1 MGALGNRSAG
11 RRVHAAYRHPRA
23 RPRPGSAPAQPRA
36 VRHHVGAH
44 REPATRG
51 RPSHRA
57 GSADRGGAVSHTGD
71 DTSTAALTARAGPD
85 SISRS
90 QKRTWLIDVDPPP
103 GGPRLP
109 RAGPPWE
116 DPGLADQALQEPT
129 RPVARLHAGGGGA
142 LPGDRRP
149 AGRSLHLHGQGQ
161 SGRRRHERHS
171 FLGLGNIGPLAG
183 KPVME
188 GKGILFKAFADIDV
202 FDLEVAS
209 ENPEDVIRFCQLL
222 EPTVGGINLEDI
234 RSPDCFHIEEELRDT
249 LSIPVFHDDQHG
261 TAIISGAALL
271 NALDVV
277 GKDVG
282 QIRVVFAGAGAAA
295 LATAEHYV
303 RLGVRREQ
311 IVMCDHEGVLHTER
325 ADLDRYKSRF
335 AVRTKARTL
344 ADAFKDADVF
354 VGLSVAGIVSGDM
367 LKAMAKQPIV
377 FALAN
382 PTPEIMPEEAKQ
394 ARGDAVIATGRSD
407 FSNQV
412 NNVLGFPFIF
422 RGALDVRAKKINEEM
437 EMAATRALAALAKEE
452 VPESVT
458 RAYGG
463 DKLKFGPDYLIPK
476 PFDPR
481 VLLWVAP
488 AVAWAAVAS
497 GIAGRIIDVEEY
509 RAELEARLGPERQ
522 VMRGLITRAQQDP
535 PSIVFPEGDDPRIL
549 RASRILAD
557 EGIARPILLGDL
569 DAIRRQADE
578 GSLTL
583 EDIELMNPRSA
594 ADRDQLAEELWQLR
608 RRRGFTLREA
618 KARVLDPIY
627 YGLLLLRAGRTD
639 ALVAGEEID
648 YPDSI
653 RPALEV
659 IGVEPGR
666 KHVSGIYMM
675 IFRQQTFFFADTTVN
690 IEPDAATLAEIATA
704 TAKFVTRLG
713 VEPRI
718 AMLSFS
724 NFGSVKHPAA
734 TKVQQ
739 AVALLH
745 EREPELQVDGEM
757 QADTAVVERILTK
770 VYPFAKLRGPANVLI
785 FPDLDAANIA
795 YKLLAR
801 LGDAQA
807 IGPILVGMDRPVHVL
822 QRLSEVPDIV
832 NMAVI
837 AAVDA
842 LEHRRHARST
852 T

>member
-1 MGALGNRSAG
+1 VAEPCLEIAKRPEDAYVYTTKGNL
-11 RRVHAAYRHPRA
+11 V
-23 RPRPGSAPAQPRA
+23 A
-36 VRHHVGAH
+36 VVTNG
-44 REPATRG
+44 T
-51 RPSHRA
+51 
-57 GSADRGGAVSHTGD
+57 AV
-71 DTSTAALTARAGPD
+71 
-85 SISRS
+85 
-90 QKRTWLIDVDPPP
+90 
-103 GGPRLP
+103 
-109 RAGPPWE
+109 
-116 DPGLADQALQEPT
+116 
-129 RPVARLHAGGGGA
+129 
-142 LPGDRRP
+142 
-149 AGRSLHLHGQGQ
+149 
-161 SGRRRHERHS
+161 
-171 FLGLGNIGPLAG
+171 LGLGNIGALAG

-202 FDLEVAS
+202 FDLEVGS

-234 RSPDCFHIEEELRDT
+234 RSPDCFYIERKLRET
-249 LSIPVFHDDQHG
+249 LGIPVFHDDQHG

-271 NALDVV
+271 NALIIVKKDI
-277 GKDVG
+277 GK
-282 QIRVVFAGAGAAA
+282 IKIVFAGAGAAA
-295 LATAEHYV
+295 IATAEHYV
-303 RLGVRREQ
+303 RLGVVRGN
-311 IVMCDHEGVLHTER
+311 IVMCDHNGVIYKGREG
-325 ADLDRYKSRF
+325 LDEFKQRF
-335 AVRTKARTL
+335 AVETNARTL
-344 ADAFKDADVF
+344 AEALQGADVF
-354 VGLSVAGIVSGDM
+354 VGLSVAGIVTGDM
-367 LKAMAKQPIV
+367 LQGMAKKPVI

-382 PTPEIMPEEAKQ
+382 PAPEIMPNEAKQ
-394 ARGDAVIATGRSD
+394 ARPDAIVATGRSD
-407 FSNQV
+407 FPNQV

-463 DKLKFGPDYLIPK
+463 DQLKFGPDYLIPK

-522 VMRGLITRAQQDP
+522 VMRGLISRAQQDP
-535 PSIVFPEGDDPRIL
+535 PSIVFPEGDDPRIV

-569 DAIRRQADE
+569 DVIRRQADE
-578 GSLTL
+578 ASLTL
-583 EDIELMNPRSA
+583 EDIELVNPRTA
-594 ADRDQLAEELWQLR
+594 ADREQLAQELWQR
-608 RRRGFTLREA
+608 RQRRGMTLREA
-618 KARVLDPIY
+618 QRRVLDPMY
-627 YGLLLLRAGRTD
+627 YGLMMLRAGRTD

-648 YPDSI
+648 YPDAV

-659 IGVEPGR
+659 IGAEPGR

-690 IEPDAATLAEIATA
+690 IEPDAQTLAEIATA

-734 TKVQQ
+734 AKVQQ

-757 QADTAVVERILTK
+757 QADTAVVERILTR
-770 VYPFAKLRGPANVLI
+770 VYPFAKLRGPANILI

-852 T
+852 K